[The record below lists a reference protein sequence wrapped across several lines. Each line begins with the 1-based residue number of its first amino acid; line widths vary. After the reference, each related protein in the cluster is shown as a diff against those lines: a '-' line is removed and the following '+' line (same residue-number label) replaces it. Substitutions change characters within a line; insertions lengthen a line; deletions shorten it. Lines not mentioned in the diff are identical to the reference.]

1 MAGNNEI
8 KYCRQIYKVSHKML
22 SSVLFC
28 FVFVFFSLVFIHL
41 FVVVFCVC
49 GFLGGRGFE
58 GEGIQQI
65 KWKICV
71 RLPANIEEL
80 TSVA

>member
-22 SSVLFC
+22 SSFLFC
-28 FVFVFFSLVFIHL
+28 FVFVFFSLVFVHL

-49 GFLGGRGFE
+49 GFLGGGGLMGRAFNKLNG
-58 GEGIQQI
+58 
-65 KWKICV
+65 K
-71 RLPANIEEL
+71 
-80 TSVA
+80 SV